1 MGQNPGNNASLSF
14 VFFRVQIFISDIL
27 FGYIFLR
34 FGYKKSKDCTSDKDY
49 SKSHVAAIC
58 CSITFPTKEKDN
70 LQVTPGPPSVL
81 VSKTLLNVRG
91 HAQAHMMPWWH
102 S

>member
-1 MGQNPGNNASLSF
+1 MSF

-34 FGYKKSKDCTSDKDY
+34 FGYKKIKRLKVTKIIP
-49 SKSHVAAIC
+49 SHMWQQSAVV
-58 CSITFPTKEKDN
+58 SHSQQKEKDN

-81 VSKTLLNVRG
+81 VSKLYWNVATPR
-91 HAQAHMMPWWH
+91 PT
-102 S
+102 